1 MPIGGGGVGGVAPD
15 IVQRYILNADQYKAE
30 IKDVAKEVRKQE
42 KHERDLKKVMDAVT
56 KSEKKT
62 TKQTAKLTV
71 ETKKNTE
78 AMKRQSKAAK
88 SASKALDVMTVAAG
102 NLVSRGISAIAGS
115 MGEGIRV
122 ARDYEDWIGKD
133 VAAIKGMRQASAGL
147 ISDLQLMKARTRLMN
162 GDFAL
167 TEKQLQAVTKAAIH
181 YTRVNKTE
189 FSESLN
195 KVTSAITRGT
205 SRAMKDLGVNIDLVG
220 KATVKT
226 DDAISLITERF
237 GEMDI
242 KALNTN
248 ERLDQTRN
256 AFQNIVGSIGAA
268 ILSSDLFVSALTR
281 LSVSAK
287 ALMKGIEADSG
298 HRGGVV
304 ESGKKIAEEEQRLR
318 QIRTRLGK
326 TRPGRAQRIGQL
338 GEAHGRRLLRM
349 VGVDTPRPVATE
361 RANLLKQEQD
371 TKATIALL
379 KRQQRERGKAMD
391 DANRARKLADKKA
404 RKEAERRRRRVA
416 GLAGARGG
424 RRTKKRKTGLDLL
437 PDEFSPSGLPTAEDI
452 FGKKEAAPVAA
463 MNKMAKATEATS
475 AAMSE
480 SQAIVGQL
488 TQGFVNMG
496 LSALQAGS
504 NMSNAGNKASE
515 ALTSVLSM
523 AGGAIG
529 TAVGG
534 PVGGAIGGTLGS
546 ALGGI
551 FGSLFGSGRDLNRRK
566 SSTVKRT
573 TTAYQPGFGRAVES
587 QRAIVL
593 NVFVNDPA
601 NPSSQV
607 ITDAQLQRAANAA

>member
-1 MPIGGGGVGGVAPD
+1 VAPD

-226 DDAISLITERF
+226 DDAIRLITERF

-281 LSVSAK
+281 ISVSAK
-287 ALMKGIEADSG
+287 ALMKGIELE
-298 HRGGVV
+298 RGPG
-304 ESGKKIAEEEQRLR
+304 GKVRETGRVIGEEEKRLR
-318 QIRTRLGK
+318 GMKKRLDRLRAGRRPGAVSRIETAAEGAAHGIMRRLGLEG
-326 TRPGRAQRIGQL
+326 PQHAPIPQQRS
-338 GEAHGRRLLRM
+338 ALLRDM
-349 VGVDTPRPVATE
+349 
-361 RANLLKQEQD
+361 QIS
-371 TKATIALL
+371 KARIAML
-379 KRQQRERGKAMD
+379 KRRQRSESAALAAADKA
-391 DANRARKLADKKA
+391 RIEADKKA
-404 RKEAERRRRRVA
+404 RKDAERRRRRVA

-437 PDEFSPSGLPTAEDI
+437 PDEFSPAGLPTFEDI
-452 FGKKEAAPVAA
+452 FGKKEAAPVSA

-496 LSALQAGS
+496 LSALQAGN